1 MGKDKLTLDKLLALE
16 HRGWDSL
23 CRQQG
28 GSFYGSIMTPEAVMI
43 LVNGMVLDTPT
54 IAATLNDSPA
64 WSSYTL
70 DDARCIATGE
80 TSSVLI
86 YRATA
91 TRAGQTEPFAALMS
105 SHYTLVDGE
114 PMLAVYQQTA
124 LSH

>member
-1 MGKDKLTLDKLLALE
+1 MASDELTLDNLLVLE

-43 LVNGMVLDTPT
+43 LVNGMVLDAPT

-64 WSSYTL
+64 WSSYSI
-70 DDARCIATGE
+70 DDPRCISLSE
-80 TSSVLI
+80 SSAVLI
-86 YRATA
+86 YTATA
-91 TRAGQTEPFAALMS
+91 SRPGQTEPFTALMS

-114 PMLAVYQQTA
+114 PMLGLYQQTA
-124 LSH
+124 LTS